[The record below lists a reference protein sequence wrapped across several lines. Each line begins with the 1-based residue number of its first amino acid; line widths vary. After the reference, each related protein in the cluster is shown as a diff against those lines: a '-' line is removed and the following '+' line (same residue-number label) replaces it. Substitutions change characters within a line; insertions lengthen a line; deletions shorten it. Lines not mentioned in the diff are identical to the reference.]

1 MLPQGFALPAS
12 CYPVVFVAPFLAETT
27 SRFVESVAVL
37 PGVRLGLV
45 TQEPAER
52 IDPRLRARLADHWR
66 VDDAVDPEQISGA
79 VTRLAGRI
87 GPPRRLLG
95 ALEQLQVPLAQ
106 VRDALGIEG
115 MRPEAAANF
124 RDKARMKEVLQGAGV
139 PCARFRLA
147 RSPEQASEFAR
158 QVGFPL
164 VAKPPAGAAARN
176 TFRVDDEVALR
187 EVLAFE
193 PPSQARPVLYE
204 EFVVGEEHSFDAVS
218 LGGRM
223 IWHSLT
229 HYSPG
234 PLEVLENPW
243 IQWTVLLPREIDDPG
258 YDDIR
263 RIGAATLDAL
273 GMVTGLSHL
282 EWFRRKDRSIAVSEI
297 AARPPGAQFTTLI
310 SYAHE
315 VDFYRAWA
323 RLMVFEE
330 FDPPPRRYAAGV
342 AYLRGQGRGRV
353 RRIEGLERAQEELG
367 SLVVEARLPRP
378 GQPQASS
385 YEGEGYVVLRH
396 PRTEVVARAL
406 SRLVSLV
413 RVELEP

>member
-1 MLPQGFALPAS
+1 
-12 CYPVVFVAPFLAETT
+12 
-27 SRFVESVAVL
+27 
-37 PGVRLGLV
+37 
-45 TQEPAER
+45 
-52 IDPRLRARLADHWR
+52 
-66 VDDAVDPEQISGA
+66 
-79 VTRLAGRI
+79 
-87 GPPRRLLG
+87 
-95 ALEQLQVPLAQ
+95 
-106 VRDALGIEG
+106 
-115 MRPEAAANF
+115 
-124 RDKARMKEVLQGAGV
+124 
-139 PCARFRLA
+139 
-147 RSPEQASEFAR
+147 
-158 QVGFPL
+158 
-164 VAKPPAGAAARN
+164 
-176 TFRVDDEVALR
+176 VDDEAALGD
-187 EVLAFE
+187 VLRVE
-193 PPSQARPVLYE
+193 PPSPGRPVLYE
-204 EFVVGEEHSFDAVS
+204 EFVVGEEHSFDAIS
-218 LGGRM
+218 LDGRL

-243 IQWTVLLPREIDDPG
+243 IQWTVLLPREIDEPR

-263 RIGAATLDAL
+263 RIGGGALDAL

-282 EWFRRKDRSIAVSEI
+282 EWFRRRDGSIAVSEV

-310 SYAHE
+310 SYAHD

-330 FDPPPRRYAAGV
+330 FDPPERRFAAGV

-353 RRIEGLERAQEELG
+353 RRIEGLERAQEEMG

-406 SRLVSLV
+406 RRLVSLV